1 MSFFRRLFGLTD
13 TRVEESGDRIETA
26 APQEVTTPPPRPAP
40 AQTRPLGP
48 LEEYISPSRRIRVGY
63 ASDIGQVR
71 SNNQDTLLVLAT
83 SSEGNKPSQPMGLFI
98 VADGMGGHHDG
109 ERASM
114 VAAQTIA
121 IHVTRELYLPS
132 LQNHQPDAEQ
142 KTISEVLAEALDA
155 ANAAVNADVPEGGTT
170 VTCAVV
176 RGDLAY
182 VAHVGDSRAYLIV
195 EGQPSMELL
204 TRDHSLV
211 RRLQELGQL
220 TPEEAE
226 VHPQRN
232 VLYRAIGQGDTLE
245 VDATTRRLPPSARL
259 MLCSDGLWGAV
270 DDSHILQILREYA
283 DPQEACERLIQ
294 AANEG
299 GGPDNI
305 TVIVVQMPR

>member
-1 MSFFRRLFGLTD
+1 MSDVGLMRT
-13 TRVEESGDRIETA
+13 
-26 APQEVTTPPPRPAP
+26 
-40 AQTRPLGP
+40 
-48 LEEYISPSRRIRVGY
+48 
-63 ASDIGQVR
+63 
-71 SNNQDTLLVLAT
+71 NNQDTLLVFVT
-83 SSEGNKPSQPMGLFI
+83 SIESNQTTPPFALFI

-109 ERASM
+109 ERASV

-121 IHVTRELYLPS
+121 QHVIHESYLPF
-132 LQNHQPDAEQ
+132 LEERHLDADQ
-142 KTISEVLAEALDA
+142 KTIPEILADAVEA
-155 ANAAVNADVPEGGTT
+155 ANVAVNIEVPEGGTT

-182 VAHVGDSRAYLIV
+182 IAHVGDSRAYLITDDHHN
-195 EGQPSMELL
+195 MELV

-245 VDATTRRLPPSARL
+245 VDAATRRLPPASRL
-259 MLCSDGLWGAV
+259 LLCSDGLWGV
-270 DDSHILQILREYA
+270 VNDEEILGILRECP
-283 DPQEACERLIQ
+283 DPQDACDRLVH

-305 TVIVVQMPR
+305 TVVMVQMPR